1 MRGFYWQNIRNGKT
15 EYISGNYVNR
25 RYTMKEGNIILNDI
39 EYTPVIKNGNAQRA
53 IVVVDRGWIFA
64 GDVEEENGRIRLTRA
79 VWVFRWTEIGFAGV
93 IENPEKADIR
103 PIADVDIPVRAEI
116 YRIPVEEDWGL

>member
-1 MRGFYWQNIRNGKT
+1 
-15 EYISGNYVNR
+15 
-25 RYTMKEGNIILNDI
+25 MKEGNIILNDI
-39 EYTPVIKNGNAQRA
+39 EYTPVIKNSNAQRA

-93 IENPEKADIR
+93 IEHPEKADIR